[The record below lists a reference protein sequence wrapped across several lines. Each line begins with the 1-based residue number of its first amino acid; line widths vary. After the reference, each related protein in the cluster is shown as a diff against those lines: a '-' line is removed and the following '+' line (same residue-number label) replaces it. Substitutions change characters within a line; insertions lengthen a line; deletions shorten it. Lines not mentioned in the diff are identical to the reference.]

1 MSSFS
6 NKSEVRDRIQGIHAA
21 EDQAQPGIKC
31 SRGSNTAGDQM
42 QLRINGRRRSEIGGR
57 SLEVGTWKSEF
68 GGRSLEVGVWR
79 LELGGWRSE
88 DGGRRSNFKRKSQ
101 VETNGDRR
109 RKLNLKD
116 NDEAIRY

>member
-1 MSSFS
+1 MA
-6 NKSEVRDRIQGIHAA
+6 DG
-21 EDQAQPGIKC
+21 
-31 SRGSNTAGDQM
+31 
-42 QLRINGRRRSEIGGR
+42 GRRLEFGGQN
-57 SLEVGTWKSEF
+57 LEVGVWRSEF
-68 GGRSLEVGVWR
+68 GVWR

-116 NDEAIRY
+116 NDEAIRD